1 MFVGDEVR
9 LEVGFAAARTRLANL
24 IHGNPLKDASQEAYS
39 EAITGLERVGPLGS
53 APGVSRLVEVHFRDL
68 VDHGKRCVLTLRW
81 EATGPGGRLFPA
93 LDADITL
100 TPAGEHATLLT
111 LAGAYRPPL
120 GAVGARLDQAILR
133 LAATATIRTFIGR
146 VAAAI
151 THPAG
156 SAEPENANGYSQ
168 APWPPPAPE
177 TP

>member
-1 MFVGDEVR
+1 MFAGGEVC
-9 LEVGFAAARTRLANL
+9 LEAGFAAARARLANL
-24 IHGNPLKDASQEAYS
+24 IHGSLLKDASQDACS
-39 EAITGLERVGPLGS
+39 GAVTGLARIGPLGS
-53 APGVSRLVEVHFRDL
+53 APGVSRLAEVHFRDL
-68 VDHGKRCVLTLRW
+68 VDHGERCLLTLRW

-100 TPAGEHATLLT
+100 TPAGEHTTLLT

-120 GAVGARLDQAILR
+120 GAAGARIDQAILR
-133 LAATATIRTFIGR
+133 LAATATIRTFTGR
-146 VAAAI
+146 VATAI

-156 SAEPENANGYSQ
+156 SAEPESASGYSQ